1 MEESKIRLSLAELD
15 LVQNAD
21 IILTKNTIIKKAISL
36 LEQVQQAVTPME
48 ENMKLPAVLTSN
60 APKISKG
67 ENYLG
72 LPYVVLD
79 YPRISHAENL
89 CFIRTM
95 FWWGHFFSSTL
106 QVSGIYKQRYAVN
119 IAARF
124 GSLSNSNYFIGVH
137 TDPWQHHFEVDNYR
151 KINSL
156 STQEL
161 ADVIAAQSHIKIA
174 AHWPLERWDEATTIL
189 YKSWK
194 LLAELIT

>member
-1 MEESKIRLSLAELD
+1 MEDPKIRLSPAEAALFSD
-15 LVQNAD
+15 AQV
-21 IILTKNTIIKKAISL
+21 ILTKNSVIQKTIAL
-36 LEQVQQAVTPME
+36 LSELQE
-48 ENMKLPAVLTSN
+48 EILN
-60 APKISKG
+60 AAQPVILAASPSAKISKG

-72 LPYVVLD
+72 LPYVILD
-79 YPRISHAENL
+79 YPRISGGESL
-89 CFIRTM
+89 FFIRSM

-174 AHWPLERWDEATTIL
+174 AHWPLERWDEAT
-189 YKSWK
+189 
-194 LLAELIT
+194 